1 MIPLVALSSAA
12 HAKKPTSVGGSP
24 PAGPVE
30 PVAPTQMD
38 KVFPQVV
45 HLQYVRKLVLDPGHG
60 GDNLGTLGVL
70 GIREKALT
78 LEISKRAAA
87 YIRAHSDVEVA
98 LTRDAD
104 LPLAL
109 RDRPRI
115 ANELKGDALIS
126 VHANF
131 HEAGEA
137 QGMEVFFLAAE
148 SSVEATKQL
157 IEREEGIRADDAT
170 AALPWSV
177 GAIVSDLN
185 VQAAH
190 RRSEAFASGLATGLK
205 KTRPKARFR
214 GVRQAPFGVL
224 KEAKMPALVFEVG
237 YLSHPV
243 EARTLLEP
251 AVQVQ
256 FAQAMLLA
264 IIKLDKQLAAEQ
276 AHGKLKHK

>member
-1 MIPLVALSSAA
+1 M
-12 HAKKPTSVGGSP
+12 
-24 PAGPVE
+24 
-30 PVAPTQMD
+30 
-38 KVFPQVV
+38 
-45 HLQYVRKLVLDPGHG
+45 LDPGHG

-78 LEISKRAAA
+78 LEIAKRAAA
-87 YIRAHSDVEVA
+87 YIRAHSDVEVV
-98 LTRDAD
+98 LTRETDVA
-104 LPLAL
+104 LAL

-157 IEREEGIRADDAT
+157 IEREEGIRPDDAT
-170 AALPWSV
+170 GALPWSV

-190 RRSEAFASGLATGLK
+190 RRSEAFATGLATGLK
-205 KTRPKARFR
+205 RTRPKARFR

-237 YLSHPV
+237 YLSHPQ
-243 EARTLLEP
+243 EARTLLGKP
-251 AVQVQ
+251 VHIQ

-264 IIKLDKQLAAEQ
+264 VIKLDKQLAAEQ
-276 AHGKLKHK
+276 AHHNLKHK